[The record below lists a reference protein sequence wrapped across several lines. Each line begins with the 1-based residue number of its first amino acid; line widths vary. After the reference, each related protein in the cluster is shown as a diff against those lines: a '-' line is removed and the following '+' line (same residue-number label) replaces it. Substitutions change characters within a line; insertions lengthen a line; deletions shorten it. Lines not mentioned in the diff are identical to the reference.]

1 MEGFAMPT
9 ISMFRGIKIFMNWRE
24 HQPPHFHA
32 TYGGEEV
39 LVSIRDLEVIEGN
52 MPTKQLKMLLG
63 WAAFHQEELLENWA
77 LAENNQELFEIAPLK

>member
-1 MEGFAMPT
+1 MPT

-39 LVSIRDLEVIEGN
+39 LVSIKELEVLEGN
-52 MPTKQLKMLLG
+52 MPGKQLKMLLG
-63 WAAFHQEELLENWA
+63 WAAFHQEELLENWE
-77 LAENNQELFEIAPLK
+77 LAEKNQELFEIAPLK